1 MKYVGQW
8 PAMIAAASLWI
19 TLSTDPV
26 EATVVYVTYTGTIT
40 SDNDPGGVFG
50 QAGSLSGK
58 SFEVSYVFDTGSF
71 ADTNLTENFVFGGT
85 AFGRPSPLIDPAV
98 LTIGGISINISGNS
112 IGEIQGINQ
121 GPGAF
126 SEQLHRAY
134 DTNGSAVENSIFNF
148 SGGLPASITTP
159 FIYHVT
165 SNDGGSSDFSA
176 FGASG
181 NMSVNTLTVSLTPL
195 SPVPL
200 HPLPLVGKILLMG
213 LGGFGLLAY
222 RRKKSGG
229 RLTPRSGAT
238 LA

>member
-40 SDNDPGGVFG
+40 SGNDPGGVFG

-134 DTNGSAVENSIFNF
+134 DTNGSAVENSVFNY
-148 SGGLPASITTP
+148 SGGLPASITSP

-165 SNDGGSSDFSA
+165 SNDGGLSDFSA

-181 NMSVNTLTVSLTPL
+181 NMSVDTLTVSLI
-195 SPVPL
+195 PVSAVPE
-200 HPLPLVGKILLMG
+200 PSTCAMMIVGFASV
-213 LGGFGLLAY
+213 GFMAY
-222 RRKKSGG
+222 RRKGQKLGPVG
-229 RLTPRSGAT
+229 RS
-238 LA
+238 